1 MTDLGRL
8 EKPDPDGELELC
20 AVPAGPEPIEARVER
35 ARAACGWPLAV
46 AADLEELPAPSA
58 AEVAALRRWD
68 PRGWFLR
75 G

>member
-1 MTDLGRL
+1 V
-8 EKPDPDGELELC
+8 KPDPDGELELV
-20 AVPAGPEPIEARVER
+20 AVPAGPDSMAERIER

-46 AADLEELPAPSA
+46 AGAVTELPAPTA
-58 AEVAALRRWD
+58 AEIAALRGWD